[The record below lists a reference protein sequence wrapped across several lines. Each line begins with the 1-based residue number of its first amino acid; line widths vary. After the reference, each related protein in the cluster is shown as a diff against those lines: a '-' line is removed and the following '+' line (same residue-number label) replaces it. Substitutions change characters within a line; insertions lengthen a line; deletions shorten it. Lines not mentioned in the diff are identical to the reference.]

1 MIPYSIDEYYK
12 DIKILADRISI
23 YSDEV
28 KSEYLRWDPD
38 LIIAIA
44 RGGCVPGVYLSHL
57 LDKPLEVVTWQ
68 TRDGLRK
75 EWPNMHEGRQVLLVD
90 DINDSGLTFKQIHDC
105 FYDDY
110 QWDSKKVKQ
119 NVKTAS
125 LWERAGSQFN
135 VDFYARKVDTE
146 DWIVFP
152 WELPPKEEMNESS

>member
-110 QWDSKKVKQ
+110 QYK
-119 NVKTAS
+119 
-125 LWERAGSQFN
+125 
-135 VDFYARKVDTE
+135 
-146 DWIVFP
+146 
-152 WELPPKEEMNESS
+152 